1 MLAFPRFCKSLRLR
15 TILKFY
21 RAYYNKKKKVI
32 IIELNTYDIFNK
44 IYIIYNFNFTYL
56 IQGFRDINKANDE
69 LVI

>member
-1 MLAFPRFCKSLRLR
+1 MIYLIYLH
-15 TILKFY
+15 IHY
-21 RAYYNKKKKVI
+21 
-32 IIELNTYDIFNK
+32 NK